1 MSANSAIMSV
11 FERWQIICYLCG
23 GSGLDSR
30 QAEAENVD
38 IIDNSD
44 VACPYIRQSDDKGD

>member
-1 MSANSAIMSV
+1 MSANSAILSV

-30 QAEAENVD
+30 QTETENVD

-44 VACPYIRQSDDKGD
+44 VACLYIRQSDDKGD

>member
-1 MSANSAIMSV
+1 MSANSAILSV

-23 GSGLDSR
+23 GSGSDSR

>member
-1 MSANSAIMSV
+1 MSANSAILSV

-23 GSGLDSR
+23 GSGSDSR
-30 QAEAENVD
+30 QTETENVN

-44 VACPYIRQSDDKGD
+44 VACLYIRQSDDKGD

>member
-23 GSGLDSR
+23 GSESDSR
-30 QAEAENVD
+30 QTETENVN

-44 VACPYIRQSDDKGD
+44 VACLYIRQSDDKGD